1 MSGMST
7 THTPTF
13 KGYNLLTAAK
23 SVIFKYAVFSGR
35 ATRSEYWYWVLGQTA
50 VLLLLDIAFTVFIIL
65 LSVCNNSQHMS
76 STETFTCCLAVSVP
90 LVLWSLFTLVPSLAV
105 TCRRLHDTNKS
116 GTLLLLCLVPLI
128 GSILLLIY
136 CCEDS
141 QRGTNQYGPSE
152 KYPDTP

>member
-23 SVIFKYAVFSGR
+23 SVISKYAVFSGR

-65 LSVCNNSQHMS
+65 LSVC
-76 STETFTCCLAVSVP
+76 E
-90 LVLWSLFTLVPSLAV
+90 
-105 TCRRLHDTNKS
+105 
-116 GTLLLLCLVPLI
+116 
-128 GSILLLIY
+128 
-136 CCEDS
+136 
-141 QRGTNQYGPSE
+141 
-152 KYPDTP
+152 